1 LHLNRFDNFVKEINM
16 DSRTGKAV
24 RLGRIL
30 RPETGSAVVVAA
42 SHGVMAGPP
51 SGLKTKAEIEQVFEQ
66 LRGADGVMVTPG
78 MIPLVENTFVGRDR
92 PGFILHLD
100 WKNHARGI
108 YTPGKDGRSEGVLAQ
123 LADIGEVAACGIDA
137 VMTYM
142 YLGQK
147 DTALE
152 QAEIIRNA
160 RIVRDCERHGIAV
173 IIEPRSAL
181 EGLDPDALSE
191 KVMSMYCRIAADIG
205 ADLVKAL
212 WPGSVEAFAAVT
224 STCYTP
230 VLLAGGAGGEDP
242 HATLQ
247 LAADAMQAG
256 AKGVMFG
263 RRIFRAQQPAG
274 VLRALNAV
282 VHEKQSVEL
291 ASRLLE

>member
-1 LHLNRFDNFVKEINM
+1 M
-16 DSRTGKAV
+16 DPRTGKAV

-30 RPETGSAVVVAA
+30 RPESGRAVVVAA

-51 SGLKTKAEIEQVFEQ
+51 SGLKTRSEIETVFGQ

-78 MIPLVENTFVGRDR
+78 MIPLVENTYIGRDR
-92 PGFILHLD
+92 PGFVLHLD
-100 WKNHARGI
+100 WKNHARSL
-108 YTPGKDGRSEGVLAQ
+108 YTPGKDGRGEGVLAQ
-123 LADIGEVAACGIDA
+123 LADISEVAACGIDA

-152 QAEIIRNA
+152 QEEIVRNA

-181 EGLDPDALSE
+181 EGIDPDALSA

-212 WPGSVEAFAAVT
+212 WPGSVEDFAAVT

-242 HATLQ
+242 RSTLQ
-247 LAADAMQAG
+247 LAAQAIEAG

-274 VLRALNAV
+274 VIRALNAV
-282 VHEKQSVEL
+282 VHENQSVEQAL
-291 ASRLLE
+291 QVLDQESQQR

>member
-1 LHLNRFDNFVKEINM
+1 M
-16 DSRTGKAV
+16 DTRTGKAI

-30 RPETGSAVVVAA
+30 RPETGRAVVVAA

-51 SGLKTKAEIEQVFEQ
+51 SGLKTRSEIENVFAQ
-66 LRGADGVMVTPG
+66 LRLADGVMVSPG
-78 MIPLVENTFVGRDR
+78 MIPLVEQTYVGRDR
-92 PGFILHLD
+92 PGFVLHLD
-100 WKNHARGI
+100 WKNHARSI
-108 YTPGKDGRSEGVLAQ
+108 YTPGKDGRGEGVLAQ
-123 LADIGEVAACGIDA
+123 LAEISDVAASGIDA

-152 QAEIIRNA
+152 QAEIARNTH
-160 RIVRDCERHGIAV
+160 IVRECERHGIAV

-181 EGLDPDALSE
+181 EEVDPDALSA

-212 WPGSVEAFAAVT
+212 WPGSVEDFPAVT

-242 HATLQ
+242 HSTLK

-256 AKGVMFG
+256 ASGVMFG
-263 RRIFRAQQPAG
+263 RRIFRAQQPAE

-282 VHEKQSVEL
+282 VHEGQSVEQAL
-291 ASRLLE
+291 QTINQ

>member
-1 LHLNRFDNFVKEINM
+1 M
-16 DSRTGKAV
+16 DSRTGKAI

-30 RPETGSAVVVAA
+30 RPETGCAVVVAT
-42 SHGVMAGPP
+42 SHGVMSGPP
-51 SGLKTKAEIEQVFEQ
+51 SGLKTRREIESVFAQ
-66 LRGADGVMVTPG
+66 LRGADGVMVSPG
-78 MIPLVENTFVGRDR
+78 MIPLVEQTYVGRDR
-92 PGFILHLD
+92 PGLVLHLD
-100 WKNHARGI
+100 WKNHARSL

-123 LADIGEVAACGIDA
+123 LADISEVAACGIDA

-142 YLGQK
+142 YVGQK
-147 DTALE
+147 DTTLE
-152 QAEIIRNA
+152 QAEIVRNT
-160 RIVRDCERHGIAV
+160 RIARDCERHGIAL

-181 EGLDPDALSE
+181 EGIDPEALSA

-212 WPGSVEAFAAVT
+212 WPGSVEAFAEVT

-242 HATLQ
+242 YSTLQ

-256 AKGVMFG
+256 ARGVMFG
-263 RRIFRAQQPAG
+263 RRIFRAQQPAS

-282 VHEKQSVEL
+282 VHENQSVEQ
-291 ASRLLE
+291 ASQLLE

>member
-1 LHLNRFDNFVKEINM
+1 M
-16 DSRTGKAV
+16 DSRTGKAI

-51 SGLKTKAEIEQVFEQ
+51 AGLRTRHEIETVFSQ
-66 LRGADGVMVTPG
+66 LRAADGVMVSPG
-78 MIPLVENTFVGRDR
+78 MIPLVENTFIGRDR
-92 PGFILHLD
+92 PGMVLHLD
-100 WKNHARGI
+100 WKNHARSI
-108 YTPGKDGRSEGVLAQ
+108 YTPGKEGRSEGVLAQ
-123 LADIGEVAACGIDA
+123 LADISEVSVSGIDA

-147 DTALE
+147 DSALE
-152 QAEIIRNA
+152 QAEIARNT
-160 RIVRDCERHGIAV
+160 RIARDCERHGIAL

-181 EGLDPDALSE
+181 EGSDPEALSA

-212 WPGSVEAFAAVT
+212 WPGSVAAFAEVT
-224 STCYTP
+224 DSCYTP
-230 VLLAGGAGGEDP
+230 VLLAGGAGGDD
-242 HATLQ
+242 ARSTLQ

-263 RRIFRAQQPAG
+263 RRIFRAPQPAA
-274 VLRALNAV
+274 VLQALNAV
-282 VHEKQSVEL
+282 VHEKQSVEQ
-291 ASRLLE
+291 ASQLLER

>member
-1 LHLNRFDNFVKEINM
+1 M

-30 RPETGSAVVVAA
+30 RPETGRAVVVAA
-42 SHGVMAGPP
+42 SHGVM
-51 SGLKTKAEIEQVFEQ
+51 
-66 LRGADGVMVTPG
+66 VTPG
-78 MIPLVENTFVGRDR
+78 MIPVVEKTFIGRDR
-92 PGFILHLD
+92 PGFVLHLD
-100 WKNHARGI
+100 WKNHARSI

-123 LADIGEVAACGIDA
+123 LAHIEEVSACGIDA

-152 QAEIIRNA
+152 QAEIARNT
-160 RIVRDCERHGIAV
+160 RIVRECERHGIGV

-181 EGLDPDALSE
+181 EGVDPDALSA
-191 KVMSMYCRIAADIG
+191 KVMSLYCRIAADIG

-212 WPGSVEAFAAVT
+212 WPGSVEDFAAVT

-242 HATLQ
+242 HSTLQ
-247 LAADAMQAG
+247 LAADALRAG

-282 VHEKQSVEL
+282 VHEGQSVEQAL
-291 ASRLLE
+291 QYLEQ

>member
-1 LHLNRFDNFVKEINM
+1 M
-16 DSRTGKAV
+16 DTRTGKAI

-30 RPETGSAVVVAA
+30 RPETGRAVVVAA
-42 SHGVMAGPP
+42 SHGVMTGPP
-51 SGLKTKAEIEQVFEQ
+51 SGLKTRSEIENVFAQ
-66 LRGADGVMVTPG
+66 LRLADGVMVSPG
-78 MIPLVENTFVGRDR
+78 MIPLVEQTYVGRDR
-92 PGFILHLD
+92 PGFVLHLD
-100 WKNHARGI
+100 WKNHARSI
-108 YTPGKDGRSEGVLAQ
+108 YTPGKDGRGEGVLAQ
-123 LADIGEVAACGIDA
+123 LAEISDVAASGIDA

-152 QAEIIRNA
+152 QAEIARNTH
-160 RIVRDCERHGIAV
+160 IVRECERHGIAV

-181 EGLDPDALSE
+181 EGVDPDALSA

-212 WPGSVEAFAAVT
+212 WPGSVEDFAAVT

-242 HATLQ
+242 HSTLK

-256 AKGVMFG
+256 ASGVMFG
-263 RRIFRAQQPAG
+263 RRIFRAQQPAE

-282 VHEKQSVEL
+282 VHEGQSVEQVL
-291 ASRLLE
+291 QTINQ